1 MRSITLLSLLL
12 LLCRAALT
20 AQSTGQTNDEQLVR
34 ECFAGY
40 KSAIL
45 NDKDS
50 KVVEYVDSQTLRYYQ
65 DMLDKAQSADSLEV
79 NRMNIMDKLMVFSIR
94 HRASRKDLLKFAGKE
109 LLVYSIKEGV
119 VEKNN
124 LENNE
129 VGHVEV
135 EGDFAKGRLVVNG
148 FAAPMHFYFHK
159 EQGYWKI
166 DLTSIFPIAMDI
178 FQKISDES
186 GLDEN
191 EYLSMLLELTTGE
204 KPTAKIWETILEE

>member
-65 DMLDKAQSADSLEV
+65 DILDKAQSADSLEV

-109 LLVYSIKEGV
+109 LFVYSIKEGV

-148 FAAPMHFYFHK
+148 FAAPMHFYLFPFF
-159 EQGYWKI
+159 
-166 DLTSIFPIAMDI
+166 IFPPSLFIIPCHQNFHFVSLSASLVLY
-178 FQKISDES
+178 FFFSFFTFLISS
-186 GLDEN
+186 
-191 EYLSMLLELTTGE
+191 S
-204 KPTAKIWETILEE
+204 IILFCCRKYRE